1 MRFLP
6 LPRALLM
13 LSTESPGWAMKNLS
27 TGIDVPGA
35 GPLLQEVPDELCCTS
50 GTKTLYLPLE
60 SVYRNGAS
68 RVTGL
73 VASVVYVGCGKLCG
87 GAPDTPEKTWLQTA
101 FVQPP
106 MERLRRSHGRCGGVR
121 PPRSGSS
128 AWQRP

>member
-13 LSTESPGWAMKNLS
+13 LSTESPGWAIKNLS
-27 TGIDVPGA
+27 IGIDVPGA
-35 GPLLQEVPDELCCTS
+35 GPLLQEVPDELCCTA

-87 GAPDTPEKTWLQTA
+87 GAPGTPEKTWFQTP
-101 FVQPP
+101 FVPTL
-106 MERLRRSHGRCGGVR
+106 MGLLRALRSCCR
-121 PPRSGSS
+121 PLIT
-128 AWQRP
+128 

>member
-13 LSTESPGWAMKNLS
+13 LSTESPGWAIKNLS
-27 TGIDVPGA
+27 IGIDVPGA
-35 GPLLQEVPDELCCTS
+35 GPLLHEVPDELCCTA

-87 GAPDTPEKTWLQTA
+87 GARDPPEQTGFQPALLQT
-101 FVQPP
+101 P
-106 MERLRRSHGRCGGVR
+106 MELVR
-121 PPRSGSS
+121 
-128 AWQRP
+128 A